1 MFSLS
6 SDKIYAKAKIKV
18 KFFDSL
24 NFQQEIAIHL
34 SNQYSTRLH
43 KHSSDHQKH
52 FYYCRRS
59 SCHSSLRGIP
69 LHPLTQHFA
78 HQTSADYFSV
88 LTFSNNIFII
98 QEHDHIS
105 YDQICTQICI
115 FGHIW
120 HIWARQIWSSGV
132 SLRRSCKMQFTRVG
146 LKSIG
151 PSSQKL

>member
-1 MFSLS
+1 MLSRVLENAEFLFGGSFLLFSLS

-52 FYYCRRS
+52 FYYRRCS
-59 SCHSSLRGIP
+59 SCHSSLRGVP

-78 HQTSADYFSV
+78 HQTSADYNSV

-98 QEHDHIS
+98 QACMQWNMTIFRTPK
-105 YDQICTQICI
+105 YAPKYAYLAI
-115 FGHIW
+115 FGIFGR
-120 HIWARQIWSSGV
+120 AKYGQ
-132 SLRRSCKMQFTRVG
+132 VG
-146 LKSIG
+146 C
-151 PSSQKL
+151 P

>member
-52 FYYCRRS
+52 FYYRRCS
-59 SCHSSLRGIP
+59 SCHSSLRVIYVVCHSTFLLRSSKPYITKISIMCIGHSVTLISVR
-69 LHPLTQHFA
+69 
-78 HQTSADYFSV
+78 SASSV
-88 LTFSNNIFII
+88 
-98 QEHDHIS
+98 
-105 YDQICTQICI
+105 
-115 FGHIW
+115 
-120 HIWARQIWSSGV
+120 
-132 SLRRSCKMQFTRVG
+132 
-146 LKSIG
+146 KSITTAPFGGVGGQTCRMVECG
-151 PSSQKL
+151 PTVALSATEYKSRLRGLVFGQ